1 MDNLDLFK
9 NPKEY
14 KQSYIL
20 GLVIGLILMM
30 FLPSVAFMG
39 INGYIGVYDPE
50 NYKYLLDPT
59 SMIYSKI
66 TNEGSFF
73 IQAISYV
80 LISGIFIVIYY
91 TILKEDLI
99 NFKKEWKKN
108 LIVIVVG
115 FIGMYLLNVLMEYL
129 FTALHLPTSSQNQDF
144 IVSAVKG
151 EVFIY
156 VAFAVVILAPIVEEI
171 VFRKMLF
178 GAIESNLNLPKIVVV
193 IISTVIFSL
202 IHLSNELGMVFTDIN
217 NFKYLVAFFLY
228 APLAFV
234 LSFTYSYT
242 KNNIYVAI
250 ILHALNNL
258 LSLIF
263 ILIG

>member
-99 NFKKEWKKN
+99 NFKKN
-108 LIVIVVG
+108 G
-115 FIGMYLLNVLMEYL
+115 
-129 FTALHLPTSSQNQDF
+129 
-144 IVSAVKG
+144 
-151 EVFIY
+151 
-156 VAFAVVILAPIVEEI
+156 
-171 VFRKMLF
+171 RK
-178 GAIESNLNLPKIVVV
+178 
-193 IISTVIFSL
+193 T
-202 IHLSNELGMVFTDIN
+202 
-217 NFKYLVAFFLY
+217 
-228 APLAFV
+228 
-234 LSFTYSYT
+234 
-242 KNNIYVAI
+242 
-250 ILHALNNL
+250 
-258 LSLIF
+258 
-263 ILIG
+263 